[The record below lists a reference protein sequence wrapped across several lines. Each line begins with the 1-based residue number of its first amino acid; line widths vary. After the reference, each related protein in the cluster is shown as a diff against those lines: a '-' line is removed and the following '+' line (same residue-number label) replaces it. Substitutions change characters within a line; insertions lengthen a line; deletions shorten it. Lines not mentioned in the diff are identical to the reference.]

1 MGDAAV
7 DERPHGRPAAAGAL
21 AADGGGGSSSATG
34 CALWAV
40 SGWNRAG
47 QVPMCMLCA
56 RDAPDQRFRGI
67 EGQICCPGE
76 SVLPSR
82 QCFGLL

>member
-7 DERPHGRPAAAGAL
+7 DERPHGRPAAGGAL

-40 SGWNRAG
+40 SGWHRAG
-47 QVPMCMLCA
+47 QVIGCVACMQGVHGTALRA
-56 RDAPDQRFRGI
+56 ID
-67 EGQICCPGE
+67 GQMCCPGE

-82 QCFGLL
+82 QCSGLL